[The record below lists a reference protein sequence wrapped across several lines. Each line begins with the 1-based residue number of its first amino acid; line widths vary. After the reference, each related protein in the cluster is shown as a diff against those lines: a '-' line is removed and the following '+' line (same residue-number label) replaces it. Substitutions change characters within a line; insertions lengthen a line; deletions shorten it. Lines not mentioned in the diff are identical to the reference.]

1 MLTTPPSETGLP
13 DMHATQDIL
22 VVDDSLERTEI
33 AGALKIGGYRVT
45 SAATFEQATEI
56 MAGGQPDLLVTE
68 LRLGAFNGLHLI
80 IRSRAH
86 KADTVAVVHTAHP
99 DPVLKAEALRLNAEY
114 FERPVDVPTLLT
126 VIAQRLGRRPERR
139 SSARTQV
146 SEQLQVCVAGS
157 SAALVDISDQG
168 CRIRLKAEGIR
179 SPLKVSFPSLSLA
192 VSARIVWAQ
201 RPPHDH
207 TSCVCGVE
215 VDRVDKRSAEAWQL
229 ITKNI

>member
-157 SAALVDISDQG
+157 FGRPRGHQRSGLSNQAQGRRNPIAAQG
-168 CRIRLKAEGIR
+168 Q
-179 SPLKVSFPSLSLA
+179 LSE
-192 VSARIVWAQ
+192 SEPGGQ
-201 RPPHDH
+201 R
-207 TSCVCGVE
+207 T
-215 VDRVDKRSAEAWQL
+215 DRVGATPTA
-229 ITKNI
+229 